1 MPVKVSY
8 PGVYIDE
15 VKSSVRTIT
24 GVPTSIA
31 AFVGWA
37 PRGRTDRPVH
47 ITSWA
52 DYEKQFGGVHRDSA
66 MSYAVEQ
73 FYRNGGA
80 EAEVVRLVP
89 NDDPDKPLL
98 LPIGEKKGV
107 GRPGGDDP
115 RPQLAPI
122 GPGAWARKLRAR
134 VEEVLGDDDKPREDV
149 YNLRI
154 FDKGTGVEETY
165 LNISVNPESSRSLRN
180 VLKGS
185 QLVKWFKDGK
195 DPKEPPAANKT
206 DDKVNDQLR
215 DDAPDEPDGTPSAE
229 NGEEGEEGGESSPQ
243 PGRGGDD
250 PSGGRYTTVDLKKVP
265 EDARP
270 TAEDYIGE
278 GTEAGKRGLYQLLKT
293 DIFNILCLP
302 EVTQSEDLKPEARQ
316 DLLSKAVDLCVKQR
330 AILLVDPPAEWTAA
344 TTADDVVELAKK
356 LPLQS
361 GDARN
366 AAIYFPRILASDS
379 RRDGLVRD
387 FPPCGVMAG
396 VMART
401 DAQRGVW
408 KAPAGTDA
416 SLNGVQGLEM
426 PLTDLE
432 NGRLNPLG
440 VNCLRELPAVGPVAW
455 GARTMR
461 GNDQLTDEWKYLPV
475 RRLALFVEE
484 SLFRGTQWVVF
495 EPNDE
500 PLWASIRLNIGAF
513 MNSLFREGAFQGR
526 TPAEA
531 YLVKCD
537 RENNPQNDIDRGI
550 VNIQVGFAPLKPAE
564 FVIIHIQ
571 QLAGQVQV

>member
-52 DYEKQFGGVHRDSA
+52 DYEKEFGGLHRDSA

-80 EAEVVRLVP
+80 EAEIVRVVS
-89 NDDPDKPLL
+89 KPSQQLKL
-98 LPIGEKKGV
+98 TLGKKSNGPKV
-107 GRPGGDDP
+107 R
-115 RPQLAPI
+115 PI
-122 GPGAWARKLRAR
+122 GPGGWVKNLRAR
-134 VEEVLGDDDKPREDV
+134 VESVLGDDGKPVKHV

-154 FDKGTGVEETY
+154 RDHSTGVEETY
-165 LNISVNPESSRSLRN
+165 LNVSEDPDSPRSLQ
-180 VLKGS
+180 LALAGS
-185 QLVKWFKDGK
+185 QLVTWESDG
-195 DPKEPPAANKT
+195 EPPTPNDT
-206 DDKVNDQLR
+206 VEGLDDQMGDE
-215 DDAPDEPDGTPSAE
+215 DTPDESDEGSAE
-229 NGEEGEEGGESSPQ
+229 ESGEGEGEERPSRPPVRVGGNKVRFTVIGDV
-243 PGRGGDD
+243 PGDLDDLPDFAAYKPVGG
-250 PSGGRYTTVDLKKVP
+250 
-265 EDARP
+265 
-270 TAEDYIGE
+270 
-278 GTEAGKRGLYQLLKT
+278 EAGKSGLYQLLKT

-302 EVTQSEDLKPEARQ
+302 EVTVNDNLSSGEREK
-316 DLLSKAVDLCVKQR
+316 LLSDAADLCVKRR
-330 AILLVDPPAEWTAA
+330 AVLLVDPPTEWTAA
-344 TTADDVVELAKK
+344 ATAGDVADLARR
-356 LPLQS
+356 LPLR
-361 GDARN
+361 GDDARN
-366 AAIYFPRILASDS
+366 AALYFPRILASDS

>member
-47 ITSWA
+47 ITSWG
-52 DYEKQFGGVHRDSA
+52 DYEKQFGGLHKNSA

-80 EAEVVRLVP
+80 EAEIVRVVPKAQETDMPLRLGA
-89 NDDPDKPLL
+89 KAA
-98 LPIGEKKGV
+98 GS
-107 GRPGGDDP
+107 PGGNDS
-115 RPQLAPI
+115 RPQVAPI
-122 GPGAWARKLRAR
+122 GPGAWAKKLRAR
-134 VEEVLGDDDKPREDV
+134 VEEALGDDGKAKKDA

-154 FDKGTGVEETY
+154 LDKGTGVEETY
-165 LNISVNPESSRSLRN
+165 LNVSVREDSPRSLRR
-180 VLKGS
+180 VLAGS
-185 QLVKWFKDGK
+185 QLVKWLKDGQGN
-195 DPKEPPAANKT
+195 EAPAANKT
-206 DDKVNDQLR
+206 DPKITDQLR
-215 DDAPDEPDGTPSAE
+215 DDEPDEPDDEPAAE
-229 NGEEGEEGGESSPQ
+229 GDEAEEGAQ
-243 PGRGGDD
+243 PKPAAAAKDK
-250 PSGGRYTTVDLKKVP
+250 SGGRYTTIDLSKAP
-265 EDARP
+265 DDSLPAE
-270 TAEDYIGE
+270 EDYIGE
-278 GTEAGKRGLYQLLKT
+278 GRQAGKLGLYQLLKT

-302 EVTQSEDLKPEARQ
+302 EVTQNKDLAAQVRLN
-316 DLLSKAVDLCVKQR
+316 LLSAAADLCVKQR
-330 AILLVDPPAEWTAA
+330 AILLVDPPTEWTDAA
-344 TTADDVVELAKK
+344 TADGVVELARK
-356 LPLQS
+356 LPITG

-366 AAIYFPRILASDS
+366 AAIYFPRVLASDS

-484 SLFRGTQWVVF
+484 SLYRGTQWVVF

>member
-37 PRGRTDRPVH
+37 PRGPDDRPVH

-52 DYEKQFGGVHRDSA
+52 DYETRFGGLHTNSP

-73 FYRNGGA
+73 FYRNGGS
-80 EAEVVRLVP
+80 EAEIVRVVASPAAGAPAPV
-89 NDDPDKPLL
+89 
-98 LPIGEKKGV
+98 LPIGKKPRSGSDT
-107 GRPGGDDP
+107 RPT
-115 RPQLAPI
+115 LAPI
-122 GPGAWARKLRAR
+122 GAGAWAKELEAR
-134 VEEVLGDDDKPREDV
+134 VEGVPDEDNEENDKKGV
-149 YNLRI
+149 YNLTLT
-154 FDKGTGVEETY
+154 DTGTGVEETY
-165 LNISVNPESSRSLRN
+165 LNVSTDPDSPRSLRR
-180 VLKGS
+180 VVAAS
-185 QLVKWFKDGK
+185 QLVTWVGDGTK
-195 DPKEPPAANKT
+195 PPEKNDP
-206 DDKVNDQLR
+206 
-215 DDAPDEPDGTPSAE
+215 EPDGDR
-229 NGEEGEEGGESSPQ
+229 EGEGEDQ
-243 PGRGGDD
+243 PGDGDGPGDGETEGETPGGLRGRRRNAAA
-250 PSGGRYTTVDLKKVP
+250 SGRVSTVENVP
-265 EDARP
+265 EK
-270 TAEDYIGE
+270 EDFPALADYKGDSVRK
-278 GTEAGKRGLYQLLKT
+278 TGLQALLKA
-293 DIFNILCLP
+293 DIVNLLCIPDATEKLG
-302 EVTQSEDLKPEARQ
+302 EDDGEDLVRTAAEFCREHR
-316 DLLSKAVDLCVKQR
+316 AV
-330 AILLVDPPAEWTAA
+330 LLVDPPSAWSQPA
-344 TTADDVVELAKK
+344 TTAGDVA
-356 LPLQS
+356 QS
-361 GDARN
+361 ARTLFVTGDPARN
-366 AAIYFPRILASDS
+366 AAVYFPRVLATDLP
-379 RRDGLVRD
+379 RGGLVRD

-396 VMART
+396 VIART

-416 SLNGVQGLEM
+416 SLNGVQGLMM

-432 NGRLNPLG
+432 NGQLNQRG

-484 SLFRGTQWVVF
+484 SLYRGTQWVVF